1 MDQCATSL
9 FVCNLLVT
17 VTFLYRRIRGNAEE
31 TTVSEEPETVTR
43 SRARQLP
50 TRPSG
55 PAIIPTRIE
64 MTVVSID
71 NHTVTAPR
79 TQFRDSIPPPPLSP
93 SSTFP
98 DLPPRRR
105 VETTAECH
113 RRTQSQRSLMPLPCN
128 LAPTDTFPDLPMPPG
143 YRAPDAD
150 AAPVPSTSGPE
161 TKSR

>member
-43 SRARQLP
+43 SRARQPP
-50 TRPSG
+50 TGPSG
-55 PAIIPTRIE
+55 PAMATRIE
-64 MTVVSID
+64 MTVVSIESR
-71 NHTVTAPR
+71 TVNATR
-79 TQFRDSIPPPPLSP
+79 TQFRGDSIPPPPCDLSP

-143 YRAPDAD
+143 FRAQEAD
-150 AAPVPSTSGPE
+150 AGPVPSTSGPGQ
-161 TKSR
+161 

>member
-9 FVCNLLVT
+9 FVCNLLVL

-43 SRARQLP
+43 SRARRPP
-50 TRPSG
+50 TRPHG
-55 PAIIPTRIE
+55 PVMTRIE
-64 MTVVSID
+64 MTVVSIE
-71 NHTVTAPR
+71 NRTVNAPR
-79 TQFRDSIPPPPLSP
+79 AHFHGGDVSP

-105 VETTAECH
+105 VETTAECQ
-113 RRTQSQRSLMPLPCN
+113 RLAQSQRSLMPLPCN

-143 YRAPDAD
+143 YRASDAE
-150 AAPVPSTSGPE
+150 AGPVPSPSASE
-161 TKSR
+161 TKSQ